1 MDLLPALF
9 SRSAVRPAL
18 QLISERSKQ
27 RKSFSRG
34 FRMPIHQAVLR
45 NMTVLESCLSAADVG
60 NEPGQLAGM
69 AQALVRHVGR

>member
-1 MDLLPALF
+1 
-9 SRSAVRPAL
+9 
-18 QLISERSKQ
+18 
-27 RKSFSRG
+27 
-34 FRMPIHQAVLR
+34 MPIHQAVLR